1 MGKEKTTVSACPC
14 SRALKLIMCA
24 DCGVTFTGRLQV
36 ECKAHPR
43 ALFLQD
49 VSACTSCKQSDLFK
63 LMEFDLPAGMIV
75 FGMSLLFIMSFTQG
89 WRKHSRNSETEVVK

>member
-1 MGKEKTTVSACPC
+1 MLNDDTSKP
-14 SRALKLIMCA
+14 ALLVQLFIIHIFYL
-24 DCGVTFTGRLQV
+24 DYFYFFL
-36 ECKAHPR
+36 R

-75 FGMSLLFIMSFTQG
+75 SSVSLLLMSFAQG
-89 WRKHSRNSETEVVK
+89 WRKH

>member
-1 MGKEKTTVSACPC
+1 MLNDITSKP
-14 SRALKLIMCA
+14 ALLVQPFIIHNFYL
-24 DCGVTFTGRLQV
+24 DYLYFFL
-36 ECKAHPR
+36 R

-89 WRKHSRNSETEVVK
+89 WRKHSRNSET